1 MPLKTTGRHGWVAF
15 QSGVRFSMRD
25 ENGKTLLVTVD
36 ADVLDFFEPE
46 IADGDVQCFL
56 RHRERIERLASRL
69 YDGRQF
75 EHDEITI
82 TYGDLRNL

>member
-1 MPLKTTGRHGWVAF
+1 MPLKTTGQHGWVAF
-15 QSGVRFSMRD
+15 QSGVRFSMRV

-56 RHRERIERLASRL
+56 RHRASTTVASSSMTRSRSPLAISATS
-69 YDGRQF
+69 
-75 EHDEITI
+75 EIVAH
-82 TYGDLRNL
+82 L